1 MSPLALQI
9 LVCLT
14 AAHMVGDFLLQTDR
28 IVANKHK
35 LGVLLMHAGVVA
47 GLSYL
52 ACGAWTTWLIPVA
65 VLLAHAAIDAVKAR
79 VPNERPAPFLL
90 DQLAHAVS
98 LIVIAWAAARQGPTL
113 AGAELFGEIYLQAM
127 IVVSGV
133 ILGIFAGGVLIGLA
147 VRPLLNQLEDAQRQ
161 AGGEAHSDPQSR
173 GFDNG
178 GKLIGQL
185 ERALILLFTLT
196 GQPAAVGFLIAAKS
210 IFRFGELRDARNRME
225 AEYIII
231 GTLMSFGIG
240 VLAAWVTSF
249 LLALEWV

>member
-28 IVANKHK
+28 IVANKTR
-35 LGVLLMHAGVVA
+35 LGVLLRHAGVVA

-52 ACGAWTTWLIPVA
+52 ACGAWTNWLIPVA

-79 VPNERPAPFLL
+79 VRNETPGPFLL

-98 LIVIAWAAARQGPTL
+98 LVAIAWAAARQEPVL
-113 AGAELFGEIYLQAM
+113 AGVELFGESYLRAM
-127 IVVSGV
+127 ILVSGV
-133 ILGIFAGGVLIGLA
+133 VLGIFAGGVLIGLA
-147 VRPLLNQLEDAQRQ
+147 VRPLLVQLEEAQQ
-161 AGGEAHSDPQSR
+161 QDGGATRSEPQSR
-173 GFDNG
+173 GFPNG

-185 ERALILLFTLT
+185 ERALILLFMLT
-196 GQPAAVGFLIAAKS
+196 GQPGAVGFLIAAKS

-231 GTLMSFGIG
+231 GTSMSFGIG
-240 VLAAWVTSF
+240 VLAAWITAR
-249 LLALEWV
+249 LLGLSQV